1 MIWYDIGRDRQ
12 LFDWFGA
19 MRSATNECHV
29 SAVWRHHAFINHRI
43 KCPVGRSFTLQYAT
57 PIEYCISI
65 CWRGVVVLREACLVW
80 EPWPPVP
87 RLLYLLIK
95 APVCDWSIVDVVV
108 YDRVSRRHGLTS
120 DFVTLRALVFQPHLS
135 SSSSVFLFF
144 RSSLPPPTTALRRRL
159 FKVRFPVH
167 VSVIIL

>member
-1 MIWYDIGRDRQ
+1 MILEGIGSYSTGSVRWGQRPMSVTSPQCDVITHSSITVS
-12 LFDWFGA
+12 
-19 MRSATNECHV
+19 SAP
-29 SAVWRHHAFINHRI
+29 S
-43 KCPVGRSFTLQYAT
+43 VGRSFTLQYAT

-87 RLLYLLIK
+87 RLLYLLLK

-120 DFVTLRALVFQPHLS
+120 DFVTLRAPVFQPHLS

-144 RSSLPPPTTALRRRL
+144 FARL
-159 FKVRFPVH
+159 SPHPQQLFAGDCSKCVFP
-167 VSVIIL
+167 SMSAS